1 MVNERLIRAADDF
14 NRFAEQTGAPS
25 RCDSSLSFE
34 TPELVE
40 VAALWRDKSAGR
52 DMPLR
57 RDMNARALKA
67 YLPHITIAD
76 VVHDGERRRYRF
88 RLMGTSIARMFG
100 DHTGRFLDEAIVS
113 PFRERWTAA
122 FDAAFQAGG
131 PIRLSGRIEYREL
144 DYLAMEIFLA
154 PIEQRDEKAEFIL
167 AATYSKVS
175 ARQVFDPMV
184 RNKVSAQVA
193 DAVGQMVSEG

>member
-1 MVNERLIRAADDF
+1 MANERLIRAADDY
-14 NRFAEQTGAPS
+14 NRFAEQSGAPS
-25 RCDSSLSFE
+25 RCDPSLSFE
-34 TPELVE
+34 TPELVQ
-40 VAALWRDKSAGR
+40 VASLWRDKSAGR

-67 YLPHITIAD
+67 YLPHIILAD
-76 VVHDGERRRYRF
+76 VVDDAGRRRYRF

-122 FDAAFQAGG
+122 IDAALQAGG
-131 PIRLSGRIEYREL
+131 PIRLSGRIEYRQL

-154 PIEQRDEKAEFIL
+154 PIEQRDERAEFVL
-167 AATYSKVS
+167 GATYSKLS
-175 ARQVFDPMV
+175 ARHVFDPMV
-184 RNKVSAQVA
+184 RNRVSAPAHTAIAA
-193 DAVGQMVSEG
+193 D